1 MIILS
6 ERFKIILD
14 NLKKCEVFADVGCDH
29 GYIAYKML
37 ELKKCRNAIITDI
50 SAKCLK
56 KADELLKKDFD
67 GRYSSFVT
75 DGLKGVPYADEV
87 LIAGMGG
94 EIIVEILDNA
104 DFLPE
109 KIVLQPMKNSE
120 KVRKTL
126 VEKVYFIERDYT
138 FKAGKFYDIIVAEKG
153 KDEYR
158 EEEYLFGRDN
168 IREKG
173 EAFKE
178 QTSNKIEKL
187 KTALKTATE
196 ENREDIEKRLFVL
209 EDIIK

>member
-126 VEKVYFIERDYT
+126 VEKGYFIERDYT